1 MLNDSTAWLELSN
14 DTLRTVLSLLSAEDL
29 SSVGAT
35 SSAMSTV
42 ARSDA
47 LWKTHA
53 LQMPRWQRCGNPLP
67 GQADG
72 SWSSFH
78 AFYRASRSRC
88 TLCAPDAATTP
99 AGMRVCTPSHPT
111 KRPWRVSGPALVR
124 ARGLA
129 NVALEACVAD
139 LLASWSQAA
148 ALTEGARFAV
158 AVWLTRHDAVT
169 L

>member
-1 MLNDSTAWLELSN
+1 MMNDSTACLELLPP

-78 AFYRASRSRC
+78 AFY
-88 TLCAPDAATTP
+88 
-99 AGMRVCTPSHPT
+99 
-111 KRPWRVSGPALVR
+111 
-124 ARGLA
+124 
-129 NVALEACVAD
+129 
-139 LLASWSQAA
+139 
-148 ALTEGARFAV
+148 
-158 AVWLTRHDAVT
+158 
-169 L
+169 

>member
-1 MLNDSTAWLELSN
+1 MLNDSTAWLELLPP

-35 SSAMSTV
+35 SSAMSTA

-67 GQADG
+67 GQADD
-72 SWSSFH
+72 SWPSFH

-88 TLCAPDAATTP
+88 TLCAPDAAVEP
-99 AGMRVCTPSHPT
+99 AVEPDYCWPAQGGGAAAAPTPS
-111 KRPWRVSGPALVR
+111 S
-124 ARGLA
+124 
-129 NVALEACVAD
+129 
-139 LLASWSQAA
+139 SAA
-148 ALTEGARFAV
+148 APPDAGAV
-158 AVWLTRHDAVT
+158 AGAVAAAAAVMGPPPGFAPAAAIV
-169 L
+169 